1 MSHEIRTPMSG
12 VIGLAEVLV
21 ATPLDAQQ
29 HELAQTVLSSG
40 RRLLGVINN
49 ILDLSK
55 IESGRLAIEASPFA
69 FRPLVAAA
77 VDAARATIGDR
88 PVRIWSTIA
97 DDIPDWLLGDGAR
110 VAQVIDNLLSN
121 AVKFTAVGEVR
132 LRAFV
137 AYGGRAVPMLRV
149 DVSDT
154 GIGIEADRMAQ
165 IFQPFELGDASM
177 TRRYG
182 GSGLGL
188 AISTRLADLMSGWV
202 RGASVPGEG
211 ATFTLE
217 VPLRVA
223 PPPEVRATEAPAAPA
238 RQRSLQILV
247 ADDDPINRQ
256 IAQRLLERLGHR
268 VRTVA
273 DGAAV
278 VEAWRRGL
286 DDVILMDLEMPGLD
300 GVEAT
305 REIRRAPGARRPW
318 IIAVSAHDAAERRA
332 SSLGAG
338 MDDYLE
344 KPLQKDRLENAI
356 RQALA

>member
-1 MSHEIRTPMSG
+1 
-12 VIGLAEVLV
+12 
-21 ATPLDAQQ
+21 
-29 HELAQTVLSSG
+29 
-40 RRLLGVINN
+40 VINN

-55 IESGRLAIEASPFA
+55 IESGRLSIDASPYA
-69 FRPLVAAA
+69 FRPLIAAGIE
-77 VDAARATIGDR
+77 AARAAVGDR
-88 PVRIWSTIA
+88 PVRVTATVA
-97 DDIPDWLLGDGAR
+97 DDIPEWQLGDGAR
-110 VAQVIDNLLSN
+110 LAQVIDNLLSN

-149 DVSDT
+149 DVTDT

-177 TRRYG
+177 TRKYG

-188 AISTRLADLMSGWV
+188 AISTRLADLMGGWV

-211 ATFTLE
+211 ATFSLE
-217 VPLRVA
+217 VPLRSA
-223 PPPEVRATEAPAAPA
+223 PPPEVRGPETQPHPGA
-238 RQRSLQILV
+238 RSLQVLV
-247 ADDDPINRQ
+247 ADDDPVNRQ
-256 IAQRLLERLGHR
+256 IARRLLERLGHR
-268 VRTVA
+268 VRTVS

-300 GVEAT
+300 GLEAT
-305 REIRRAPGARRPW
+305 REIRRDPGGPRRPW

-344 KPLQKDRLENAI
+344 KPLQRERLERAI
-356 RQALA
+356 GRIPAS